1 MQLESFRFMTFW
13 VVSLKLQFAAA
24 CNHFLKIH
32 MFWHNKD
39 PSFPRRPRDPNGL
52 PCMRLRCQCLRFL
65 RRLARPGEMFTVTN
79 NTCIYI
85 YMYILLFV
93 YIYIIKMHVYNI
105 HWNLFEMR
113 VTNTLALQPI
123 YKLESNHQTLSI
135 LQVLQ
140 DRRIRSNGLTWFNQ
154 MKR

>member
-1 MQLESFRFMTFW
+1 
-13 VVSLKLQFAAA
+13 
-24 CNHFLKIH
+24 
-32 MFWHNKD
+32 
-39 PSFPRRPRDPNGL
+39 
-52 PCMRLRCQCLRFL
+52 
-65 RRLARPGEMFTVTN
+65 
-79 NTCIYI
+79 
-85 YMYILLFV
+85 
-93 YIYIIKMHVYNI
+93 MHVYNI
-105 HWNLFEMR
+105 QWNLFEMR